1 MVAAAEA
8 GMWTP
13 GLVSHSRS
21 SCSKGSSRV
30 ARSIRGV
37 EAPTPGGGGLSALE
51 NEEWGV
57 EIGVGRDEVAGVGS
71 WL

>member
-37 EAPTPGGGGLSALE
+37 DPTKPTPGLSALE
-51 NEEWGV
+51 KDECGV
-57 EIGVGRDEVAGVGS
+57 EEGVGRLEAAGVGI
-71 WL
+71 